1 MPGEAG
7 AGARDGAAPA
17 TPPAAMLADPQVAPA
32 TPPAAPAG
40 DDALRDLRES
50 CGLRQA
56 FTSANGAPVWRS
68 RTPAVDAPGIDAL
81 LDLGV
86 RRVWDLRA
94 ESERAV
100 APAVRIPGARVS
112 VPDEPLYVVMR
123 AGVGTRATRPAT
135 GPHDVPSL
143 PGLADATL
151 ARQLREGD
159 LGRQR
164 PGERMANIYASMA
177 EHVEAL
183 VPAVHAL
190 AFATEPTLV
199 FCSSGKDRT
208 GVACYCAQRVLGAT
222 HEEGLAD
229 YLATNAVNAQVNG
242 ADIVRLAERG
252 VPAWRLEVALSLFLA
267 KEEYLG
273 VFVREV
279 ARRYGAGGF
288 DAFLDACRTY
298 VSPEERR
305 SARREAIERDGVAER
320 VTFTAEKR
328 FDVDDLVRLYA
339 TAGRSDDARRPERL
353 ARALAASPLVVS
365 AWDGGRLVG
374 LARAIDDG
382 GMLACVRDVL
392 VDPAYR
398 AHGIASRI
406 MRLVMDHY
414 RDYPRVEVVAEHPRD
429 LAFYER
435 FGFHALDDVRDG
447 GAAGGTAG
455 GRDGGAAG
463 ALGTLMREVNL
474 VERA

>member
-1 MPGEAG
+1 MP
-7 AGARDGAAPA
+7 
-17 TPPAAMLADPQVAPA
+17 ADPQVAPA
-32 TPPAAPAG
+32 TPPAAMPADPQVAPATSPATTAG

-56 FTSANGAPVWRS
+56 FTSANGVPVWRS

-81 LDLGV
+81 LGLGV

-208 GVACYCAQRVLGAT
+208 GVFSALLLGLCGVDQRDIIGDYTLSMVNLRPFYEQMPLPNEEVGKNKKLMYT
-222 HEEGLAD
+222 GFYRTGPDTMEGLLDHFKEKYGGVEGYVRACGVSD
-229 YLATNAVNAQVNG
+229 AVIQR
-242 ADIVRLAERG
+242 I
-252 VPAWRLEVALSLFLA
+252 
-267 KEEYLG
+267 
-273 VFVREV
+273 REK
-279 ARRYGAGGF
+279 F
-288 DAFLDACRTY
+288 
-298 VSPEERR
+298 
-305 SARREAIERDGVAER
+305 IEPGE
-320 VTFTAEKR
+320 
-328 FDVDDLVRLYA
+328 
-339 TAGRSDDARRPERL
+339 
-353 ARALAASPLVVS
+353 
-365 AWDGGRLVG
+365 
-374 LARAIDDG
+374 
-382 GMLACVRDVL
+382 
-392 VDPAYR
+392 
-398 AHGIASRI
+398 
-406 MRLVMDHY
+406 
-414 RDYPRVEVVAEHPRD
+414 
-429 LAFYER
+429 
-435 FGFHALDDVRDG
+435 
-447 GAAGGTAG
+447 
-455 GRDGGAAG
+455 
-463 ALGTLMREVNL
+463 
-474 VERA
+474 